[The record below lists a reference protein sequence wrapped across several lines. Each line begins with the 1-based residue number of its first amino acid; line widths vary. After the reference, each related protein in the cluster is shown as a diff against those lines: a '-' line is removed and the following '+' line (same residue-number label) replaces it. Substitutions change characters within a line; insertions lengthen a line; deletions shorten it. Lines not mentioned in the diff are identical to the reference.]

1 MARQYVD
8 IKIHEPA
15 LKTIDERH
23 TIGSDLKN
31 PAIESIHTTTKL
43 NFAYFSK
50 QNIDIIQ
57 NALRYKVWIRT
68 NKQHIIERQSDTELG
83 IIMRAYYL
91 QYGKN
96 LPDHIP
102 EQVEELNNMVIE
114 YLVPKILVQ
123 IQQYLSYLKDISTPY
138 KILDRA
144 KNTAIVGEKSFSL
157 ARFI

>member
-15 LKTIDERH
+15 LKVIDEKN
-23 TIGSDLKN
+23 TISADLRSS
-31 PAIESIHTTTKL
+31 AIESIHTTTRL
-43 NFAYFSK
+43 NFAFFSK

-57 NALRYKVWIRT
+57 NALRYQVWVRT
-68 NKQHIIERQSDTELG
+68 SKKHIIERQSDTELG

-96 LPDHIP
+96 LPDNVS
-102 EQVEELNNMVIE
+102 EQVQELNNMVIE

-123 IQQYLSYLKDISTPY
+123 VAQYLDYLRDISTPY
-138 KILDRA
+138 TIMDRA

>member
-15 LKTIDERH
+15 LKVIDEKN
-23 TIGSDLKN
+23 TISADLRSS
-31 PAIESIHTTTKL
+31 AIESIHTTTRL
-43 NFAYFSK
+43 NFAFFSK

-57 NALRYKVWIRT
+57 NALRYQVWVRT
-68 NKQHIIERQSDTELG
+68 NKKHIIERQSDTELG

-102 EQVEELNNMVIE
+102 EQVQELNNMVIE

-123 IQQYLSYLKDISTPY
+123 VAQYLDYLRDISTPY
-138 KILDRA
+138 TIMDRA